1 MTDAPAIQ
9 GDAKPG
15 TLPADVNS
23 SGHMGQVYSE
33 AALYRQLCHF
43 RRLLDADR
51 QLTKIS
57 EPALRD
63 QAAARLLPV
72 RPALDSGAAAIA
84 RLQERSAFRWVDI
97 QHLCSVGPRVAA

>member
-1 MTDAPAIQ
+1 MQ

-15 TLPADVNS
+15 SLPADVTS

-51 QLTKIS
+51 QLARIS
-57 EPALRD
+57 EPALKD
-63 QAAARLLPV
+63 QAAARVAPV
-72 RPALDSGAAAIA
+72 RSALDSGAAAIT
-84 RLQERSAFRWVDI
+84 RLQERSAYRWVDLR
-97 QHLCSVGPRVAA
+97 HLCSVAPRVAA